1 MPDSW
6 VKNGAGGWESVPLLS
21 LKVAV
26 ICALD
31 LASLHKNLR
40 RRAIDAFLEPCVW

>member
-1 MPDSW
+1 MPYSCKEYASD
-6 VKNGAGGWESVPLLS
+6 GLESVPLLS
-21 LKVAV
+21 LEVAV